1 MSKTN
6 LLVILGILSAVLVV
20 LAILFVLIR
29 LVFDWRLTIIQR
41 EPNQSPLFR
50 RKLHHLRRIEQARHI
65 RYILFTCL
73 MIGLGLT
80 IMIGSFLIL
89 ADDQQKMK
97 GQNQKTNERI
107 TQLEKQQ
114 KQLIKSIPLK
124 KYPEEGIGLA
134 DYEWNRLAV
143 EEKDSKLQEQMETA
157 ISQRS
162 AQYFGSSEIRVSL
175 DEKKA
180 ISLQLKGW
188 TEDDTSTEAV
198 KQNLDAF
205 AKEAENITELT
216 DIHVRMLTSVGNEKQ
231 VIYSVNYSRE
241 KGEGVFHKKNVSEQ
255 NLKND
260 GGKG

>member
-6 LLVILGILSAVLVV
+6 LLVILGILSAVFVI

-29 LVFDWRLTIIQR
+29 LVFDWRLTLIQR
-41 EPNQSPLFR
+41 EPDQSPLFR
-50 RKLHHLRRIEQARHI
+50 RKLNHLRKIEQARHI
-65 RYILFTCL
+65 RYLLLTCL
-73 MIGLGLT
+73 MIGIGLVVT
-80 IMIGSFLIL
+80 IGAFLVL
-89 ADDQQKMK
+89 ANDQQKITV
-97 GQNQKTNERI
+97 QNQKANERI

-124 KYPEEGIGLA
+124 KYPEEGIGLT
-134 DYEWNRLAV
+134 DYEWDKLAT

-162 AQYFGSSEIRVSL
+162 VQYFGSSDTKVTLSEP
-175 DEKKA
+175 KKLT
-180 ISLQLKGW
+180 LQLKGW
-188 TEDDTSTEAV
+188 IEDDTSTEMV

-205 AKEAENITELT
+205 AKEAEKSSELT
-216 DIHVRMLTSVGNEKQ
+216 DIHVRMITSAGNEKQ
-231 VIYSVNYSRE
+231 VIYNVNYSRE